1 MIDETPGWL
10 EVSAVNG
17 PSSTVVS
24 GDYDAVV
31 AASRLAQQRGTF
43 AHQLS
48 VDYPGHTSAL
58 RPLRSDLAELLPKSA
73 FQDGAGEIR
82 QLGLWRRGWRRRRL
96 LPLLVRKPLQHGAF
110 RPGSGG
116 RAEGRSR
123 HVRRVVRA
131 PLVVVSARR
140 TGRRGVGGHRRVG
153 ASRGAH
159 CRCAVGKYRRRR
171 DRRSRLPMDRYAAR
185 R

>member
-1 MIDETPGWL
+1 MAVLGVGVDEAQAVIGETSGWL

-58 RPLRSDLAELLPKSA
+58 RPLRGKLAELLPKSA
-73 FQDGAGEIR
+73 FQDGPVKFVSSA
-82 QLGLWRRGWRRRRL
+82 LGAEVGGDVDFSQI
-96 LPLLVRKPLQHGAF
+96 LVRKPLQHGAF
-110 RPGSGG
+110 
-116 RAEGRSR
+116 
-123 HVRRVVRA
+123 
-131 PLVVVSARR
+131 
-140 TGRRGVGGHRRVG
+140 
-153 ASRGAH
+153 
-159 CRCAVGKYRRRR
+159 
-171 DRRSRLPMDRYAAR
+171 
-185 R
+185 